1 MKKAIVLS
9 LIITS
14 ASVLVADAQY
24 KINPIGRIK
33 IADYQQEQ
41 MQLLSTIGPKA
52 VAELTVPEYNAI
64 VSLAEGH
71 SADEIEAEGYSV
83 VDDLGDMAIVKVMI
97 AGCQFLP

>member
-33 IADYQQEQ
+33 IADYQQE
-41 MQLLSTIGPKA
+41 
-52 VAELTVPEYNAI
+52 
-64 VSLAEGH
+64 
-71 SADEIEAEGYSV
+71 
-83 VDDLGDMAIVKVMI
+83 
-97 AGCQFLP
+97 